1 MRIVETELGMRTM
14 PLQIGASR
22 PVGQAVVPAASFSA
36 ASFPASRTTPPALFP
51 LLDADGI
58 LKPAILLLVEQAVDA
73 GLAKVV
79 RDTHAHARARAHTH
93 THTHILHRFPP
104 RARALPLCVLWRRL
118 PCPCRS

>member
-79 RDTHAHARARAHTH
+79 RDTHARTH
-93 THTHILHRFPP
+93 TH
-104 RARALPLCVLWRRL
+104 
-118 PCPCRS
+118 